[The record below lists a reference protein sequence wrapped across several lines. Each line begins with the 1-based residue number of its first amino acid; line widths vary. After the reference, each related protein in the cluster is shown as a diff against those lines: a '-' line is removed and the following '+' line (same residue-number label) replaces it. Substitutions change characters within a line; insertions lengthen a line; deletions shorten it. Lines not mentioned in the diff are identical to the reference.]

1 MKTEDTIYNANEAT
15 TFGEAQD
22 NAKESQPQSASRRNS
37 TWKEVAIGGGTGILF
52 GAATTFFTSAARGG
66 NVEPQRPPQVD
77 EHIPVATCVDDEMS
91 FSQAFAAARAE
102 VGAGGVF
109 EWRGHLYNTYTAE
122 EWNQLSAEE
131 RAEFDSHFDWD
142 ASAASTSD
150 DSIQADVDTAGK
162 DIAIATCVDDDMSF
176 SQAFAAARAE
186 VGSGGVFHW
195 HGNLYNTFTAEEW
208 GHMSAGERAEF
219 SAELS
224 STPIPMQDSHHSS
237 NNYNSGYQSHNDSG
251 IEVIQYETLTTE
263 DGTLVDVALVNIQGQ
278 EAYLFD
284 FNRDGIIDVMGADI
298 NGDGQVDYEEMI
310 DVSSENMAMV
320 TPNDEVPIV
329 NPPMDEPQVAV
340 LGYETVTYDD
350 GTQMD
355 VAAVNIDGQTGFI
368 IDGDMNGTADLF
380 VVDANGNNQI
390 DEGEITDISP
400 NNIAMEQFQQTNEM
414 DQNNYLAMGGEGPD
428 YVNDANVDGYLA

>member
-1 MKTEDTIYNANEAT
+1 
-15 TFGEAQD
+15 
-22 NAKESQPQSASRRNS
+22 
-37 TWKEVAIGGGTGILF
+37 
-52 GAATTFFTSAARGG
+52 
-66 NVEPQRPPQVD
+66 
-77 EHIPVATCVDDEMS
+77 
-91 FSQAFAAARAE
+91 
-102 VGAGGVF
+102 
-109 EWRGHLYNTYTAE
+109 
-122 EWNQLSAEE
+122 
-131 RAEFDSHFDWD
+131 
-142 ASAASTSD
+142 
-150 DSIQADVDTAGK
+150 
-162 DIAIATCVDDDMSF
+162 
-176 SQAFAAARAE
+176 
-186 VGSGGVFHW
+186 
-195 HGNLYNTFTAEEW
+195 
-208 GHMSAGERAEF
+208 
-219 SAELS
+219 
-224 STPIPMQDSHHSS
+224 MQDSHHSS

-263 DGTLVDVALVNIQGQ
+263 DGTQVDVALVNIQGQ

-284 FNRDGIIDVMGADI
+284 FNRDGIIDIMGADI

-390 DEGEITDISP
+390 DEGEITDISQ

>member
-15 TFGEAQD
+15 TLGGAQD
-22 NAKESQPQSASRRNS
+22 NTKESKPESASKRNS

-52 GAATTFFTSAARGG
+52 GAATTFFTSAAGG
-66 NVEPQRPPQVD
+66 NDAPQRPPQVD
-77 EHIPVATCVDDEMS
+77 EHIPVASCVDDDMS

-102 VGAGGVF
+102 VGPGGVF
-109 EWRGHLYNTYTAE
+109 QWHGHLYNTYTAE

-131 RAEFDSHFDWD
+131 RAEYDSHFDW
-142 ASAASTSD
+142 AASTDSASD
-150 DSIQADVDTAGK
+150 DSIQADVDIASK

-186 VGSGGVFHW
+186 VGSGGVFQW

-219 SAELS
+219 STELS

-237 NNYNSGYQSHNDSG
+237 NGYNTGYQSHNDSS

-263 DGTLVDVALVNIQGQ
+263 DGTPMDVALVNIQGQ

-310 DVSSENMAMV
+310 DVSNENMAMV
-320 TPNDEVPIV
+320 TPEDNTTIV
-329 NPPMDEPQVAV
+329 NPPIDEPQVAV
-340 LGYETVTYDD
+340 LGYETVTNDD
-350 GTQMD
+350 GSQMD
-355 VAAVNIDGQTGFI
+355 IAMINIEGHDAAVIDANMDGRADYIAVDT
-368 IDGDMNGTADLF
+368 DGDSQ
-380 VVDANGNNQI
+380 V
-390 DEGEITDISP
+390 DEGEIVDVSHE
-400 NNIAMEQFQQTNEM
+400 NIAMQDFQQAADMN
-414 DQNNYLAMGGEGPD
+414 QNNYLAMGGEGPD